1 MAKEPQN
8 YLNYLTAN
16 SSFQICCKSLQLVT
30 TNIHHFLYLKKLGCC
45 LLVLEMWGGQVKGG
59 NYAERSLTQTD
70 GARKKL
76 YSKKYKSKP
85 FSILCVAK
93 ISFYKEK
100 WLIRIL
106 ILIRNLLRPPTTLLK
121 LVIFEWYCTL
131 LHKMALS
138 INIRFKYMCNWLH
151 ITSEWSSSQSKNQE
165 AIWREVPWEWQ
176 CFMYLWNFSIRR
188 SSQTWSSLSLL
199 S

>member
-1 MAKEPQN
+1 
-8 YLNYLTAN
+8 
-16 SSFQICCKSLQLVT
+16 
-30 TNIHHFLYLKKLGCC
+30 
-45 LLVLEMWGGQVKGG
+45 MWGRASQRR
-59 NYAERSLTQTD
+59 ERSLTKTD

-121 LVIFEWYCTL
+121 LIIFE
-131 LHKMALS
+131 
-138 INIRFKYMCNWLH
+138 
-151 ITSEWSSSQSKNQE
+151 
-165 AIWREVPWEWQ
+165 
-176 CFMYLWNFSIRR
+176 
-188 SSQTWSSLSLL
+188 
-199 S
+199 